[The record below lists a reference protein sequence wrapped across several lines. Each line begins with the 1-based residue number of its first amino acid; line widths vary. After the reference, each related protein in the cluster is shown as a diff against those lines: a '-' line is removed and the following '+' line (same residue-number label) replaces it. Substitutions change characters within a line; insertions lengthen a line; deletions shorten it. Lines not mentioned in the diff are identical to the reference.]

1 MRIHPSFVYPKTH
14 HMNALKKLLFVFTV
28 LGFQFAFSQGNRSS
42 FSRDEVLEDLDYLYR
57 SLEETHYDLYA
68 YTSKQEIQKHYDLLR
83 KRIHQDS
90 LSIKEITGLFQTFTA
105 KVNNGHTEIIFP
117 VVQYLEYAEG
127 GGTLFPLE
135 LVIEDGK
142 ALVRNNLTPLDEL
155 QKGTEILSID
165 GTPIMEVFKKLSA
178 TVSAERPYF
187 KYTKAEI
194 ISFPRL
200 YWQVYGSKARYEV
213 VAKVNGE
220 EIHKQIEAVPA
231 LDGFEMKRWDI
242 LINAP
247 KFKQYKKVA
256 YLNPGDFGGDLDQF
270 KSFIDSAFTQIRTKK
285 SPTLI
290 IDLRFNRGGDDV
302 YSDYLV
308 SYIADKPF
316 QWNSSFELKSSAILK
331 KHVRD
336 NSDLTTEYAKSILG
350 HKDGERFSFQFE
362 STLPQP
368 KNKRY
373 NGKVYVLVNRQSHSQ
388 SAVTAAQI
396 QDYGFG
402 KIVGEETGDSPSLY
416 ASQLTYTL
424 PITGIPVKTAKGKIT
439 RVNGSEAVQG
449 VQPDIFIRDHLRD
462 DKDEILEGLLAQLE
476 AGRP

>member
-1 MRIHPSFVYPKTH
+1 
-14 HMNALKKLLFVFTV
+14 MNALKKLLFVLTV
-28 LGFQFAFSQGNRSS
+28 LGFQLAFSQGNRSS
-42 FSRDEVLEDLDYLYR
+42 FCRDEVLKDFEYLYQ

-68 YTSKQEIQKHYDLLR
+68 YTSKEEMQKHYDLL
-83 KRIHQDS
+83 KKGIHQDS
-90 LSIKEITGLFQTFTA
+90 LSIQEITTLFQTFTA
-105 KVNNGHTEIIFP
+105 KVNNGHTEVIFP
-117 VVQYLEYAEG
+117 VAQYLEYAEG

-142 ALVRNNLTPLDEL
+142 ALVRNNLTPLSEL

-165 GTPIMEVFKKLSA
+165 GMPIMEVFQQLSA
-178 TVSAERPYF
+178 YISAERPYF

-200 YWQVYGSKARYEV
+200 YWQEFGTKVKYEI

-220 EIHKQIEAVPA
+220 EIHKQIKAVPA
-231 LDGFEMKRWDI
+231 IEGFEMKRWDI

-247 KFKQYKKVA
+247 KFKHYKKVA
-256 YLNPGDFGGDLDQF
+256 YLNPGDFGGDLNQF

-290 IDLRFNRGGDDV
+290 IDLRYNSGGDDIF
-302 YSDYLV
+302 SDYMV

-331 KHVRD
+331 KHVRE

-350 HKDGERFSFQFE
+350 HKDGERFLFQFE
-362 STLPQP
+362 SYLPQP
-368 KNKRY
+368 KNKRFTG
-373 NGKVYVLVNRQSHSQ
+373 NVYVLINRQSHSQ

-402 KIVGEETGDSPSLY
+402 KMVGEETGDSPSLY

-462 DKDEILEGLLAQLE
+462 DKDEILDGLLTRLE